1 MSKEVK
7 EVKEQYKISRFILE
21 QGYNADIPF
30 EKDGENKRRFIVTR
44 GKIELVPSPITGQ
57 EKRQMVLGSV
67 FEDGKVTGKHFFEGL
82 TVYQIHILAHAKV
95 IELTKEQSENYKKEF
110 YN

>member
-1 MSKEVK
+1 MAKEEK
-7 EVKEQYKISRFILE
+7 KEQYKISRHILE

-30 EKDGENKRRFIVTR
+30 EKDGEKKRRFIVTR
-44 GKIELVPSPITGQ
+44 GKVQLIPDPRTGQ

-67 FEDGKVTGKHFFEGL
+67 FDGQSTGKQYFEDL
-82 TVYQIHILAHAKV
+82 TVYQVHILANAKV
-95 IELTKEQSENYKKEF
+95 IELTAQQGEIYKKEF